1 MTASL
6 EINIVEARGLKDE
19 ELIGKIDSY
28 FIVLVGGEKQRT
40 RTFKDSGKNPTIN
53 ERLSFTLPE
62 GVRQFNLE
70 VYDDDFGKDDFIGG
84 NIVDLSRAFA
94 TGREETWVPLLTRM
108 GRRAGEVHI
117 IISTRQGNANFQ
129 QGQAQQQGQYNQ
141 GGNPQFNQGGNP
153 QFNQGGNPQFL
164 QQSSSPVQSSYKPVK
179 DHSTLE
185 TVAMVG
191 AGVAGAAALGFLGK
205 QALDAYKKKD
215 HKDGA
220 HPSAPAAGKH

>member
-6 EINIVEARGLKDE
+6 EIQIVEARGLKDE
-19 ELIGKIDSY
+19 ELVGKIDSY

-153 QFNQGGNPQFL
+153 QFL

-220 HPSAPAAGKH
+220 SPAAGKH

>member
-6 EINIVEARGLKDE
+6 EINIIEARGLKDE
-19 ELIGKIDSY
+19 ELVGKIDPY
-28 FIVLVGGEKQRT
+28 FIVLVSGEKQRT
-40 RTFKDSGKNPTIN
+40 RTFKDAGKNPTVN
-53 ERLSFTLPE
+53 EKLTFTLPE

-70 VYDDDFGKDDFIGG
+70 VYDDDVGKDDFIGG

-108 GRRAGEVHI
+108 GRRAGDVHI
-117 IISTRQGNANFQ
+117 IISARQGGANFQ
-129 QGQAQQQGQYNQ
+129 QGQPQQQGQY
-141 GGNPQFNQGGNP
+141 NQGGNP

-164 QQSSSPVQSSYKPVK
+164 QQSSSPVQSSYKPVH

-220 HPSAPAAGKH
+220 HPSTPAAGKH